1 MSTPATIISQ
11 LQSDIL
17 LANNATG
24 FTDTTVH
31 DAMTRM
37 VSALSSAGAG
47 INQRSFVCGSFTLSA
62 NRTTDLIVSHSLEAV
77 PSAAFLWSADVPLTT
92 RGIIGK
98 IRFHSDDYVKS
109 VALTAAN
116 GGLSTLN
123 GSSNAIGRLQW
134 TNKTL
139 VFSAN
144 STYPLLSGSTYQW
157 LVIA

>member
-11 LQSDIL
+11 LQGDIL

-31 DAMTRM
+31 DAMTHM
-37 VSALSSAGAG
+37 ISALASSGAK
-47 INQRSFVCGSFTLSA
+47 INQHSFECGSFTLSA
-62 NRTTDLIVSHSLEAV
+62 SRTSDLIISHSLEVV
-77 PSAAFLWSADVPLTT
+77 PCAAFLWSVDVPLTT

-98 IRFHSDDYVKS
+98 IRFHADDYMKS
-109 VALTAAN
+109 AALLAAN
-116 GGLSTLN
+116 GGFGTIL

-134 TNKTL
+134 TNTTL
-139 VFSAN
+139 ILSAN

-157 LVIA
+157 LAIA